1 MTKKF
6 TPQEIQ
12 EIKEYL
18 NGLLDRDADDTA
30 STDVDA
36 IEAAF
41 WERLQ
46 PRLFQNPH
54 SSGADQLAKVV
65 QATIDGDDSVGL
77 TSTVLLIPAV
87 DPTVGAAAASAAS
100 SSSSKS
106 SKPRKSHKREA
117 SATRNRAKASTKK
130 LKTRSAS
137 KSASQLQN
145 PLPAVLQVSPTAKP
159 EVHKDITA
167 VLYRSLKL
175 NSVPYRL
182 ALPWKGRQLFYDP
195 REYPGVYRAHYRFW
209 MSGRQLFWAW
219 AFHAPLKDKAATD
232 AGRKYKWKVVQARN
246 NFLSL
251 RIETFSFYYLLGRLD
266 DSDEL
271 F

>member
-1 MTKKF
+1 MTKKC

-46 PRLFQNPH
+46 PRLFQNSH

-106 SKPRKSHKREA
+106 SKPRKSRKREA

-145 PLPAVLQVSPTAKP
+145 PLPAVLQDRVYADINKGTYQVTEPPSLTKAELDNDDWSDFEDEDGNPTAYPPGTLDPDAREGDGDEAGDDEGSPDTSDAELK
-159 EVHKDITA
+159 A
-167 VLYRSLKL
+167 KL
-175 NSVPYRL
+175 N
-182 ALPWKGRQLFYDP
+182 Q
-195 REYPGVYRAHYRFW
+195 
-209 MSGRQLFWAW
+209 
-219 AFHAPLKDKAATD
+219 
-232 AGRKYKWKVVQARN
+232 
-246 NFLSL
+246 
-251 RIETFSFYYLLGRLD
+251 
-266 DSDEL
+266 
-271 F
+271 